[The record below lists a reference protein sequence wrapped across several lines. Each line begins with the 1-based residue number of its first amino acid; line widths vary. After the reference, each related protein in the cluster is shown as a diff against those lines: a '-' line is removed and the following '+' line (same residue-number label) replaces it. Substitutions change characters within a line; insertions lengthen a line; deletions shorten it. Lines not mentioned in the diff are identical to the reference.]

1 MRTTLFATA
10 ALALCVTGAAGA
22 REIQDGKLLVK
33 AAKDGK
39 YQVDAAV
46 LGKAELFG
54 YVGDYVADKK
64 ITGILLRDGGK
75 ASTEQKHIIA
85 ITAQAQHI
93 DAFVEVDGKESPL
106 VDPTPPAAAVVPPP
120 MDDVKP
126 VAPAETHSS

>member
-1 MRTTLFATA
+1 MRTTLLAIA
-10 ALALCVTGAAGA
+10 ALALCVTGAVGA
-22 REIQDGKLLVK
+22 REIQDGKLLVR

-46 LGKAELFG
+46 LGKAEFFG

-64 ITGILLRDGGK
+64 ITGILLRGGGK
-75 ASTEQKHIIA
+75 ASNEQKHIIA

-106 VDPTPPAAAVVPPP
+106 VDPTPATVAAPPPVDDAKTVVPT
-120 MDDVKP
+120 
-126 VAPAETHSS
+126 ETHSG

>member
-1 MRTTLFATA
+1 MRKTLFIGA
-10 ALALCVTGAAGA
+10 ALALCMSGAAGA
-22 REIQDGKLLVK
+22 RDIQDGKLQVK
-33 AAKDGK
+33 PVKDSK

-46 LGKAELFG
+46 LGKAEFFG

-64 ITGILLRDGGK
+64 ITGIMLRDGAK

-106 VDPTPPAAAVVPPP
+106 IDPTPATVAAPPPLDDAKTVVPT
-120 MDDVKP
+120 
-126 VAPAETHSS
+126 ETHSG

>member
-1 MRTTLFATA
+1 MRTTLVLSA
-10 ALALCVTGAAGA
+10 ALALCVAGTAGA

-33 AAKDGK
+33 AVKDNK
-39 YQVDAAV
+39 YQVEAAV

-64 ITGILLRDGGK
+64 ITGILLRDGAK
-75 ASTEQKHIIA
+75 ASVEQKHVIA

-106 VDPTPPAAAVVPPP
+106 VDPTPAAAAAPPP
-120 MDDVKP
+120 LDDVKP